1 MQSCM
6 KKFLFILSVLL
17 FTSALYAQNIKLPI
31 PNKSGGKPLMTVL
44 NERKSSRDFSE
55 KILPNQQLSNLLWAA
70 WGYNRADKR
79 TAPSS
84 QNKQEMDIY
93 VALASGCYLYDA
105 RKNELVLVVK
115 QDLREKTGKQDFV
128 KNAPVNIIFVAD
140 KRKMAQQDEQSMLQT
155 AYINTGFI
163 SQNIYLYCA
172 SEGLATVIR
181 AWVDKAALAL
191 AMKLHDQQEIIVCQ
205 TVGYPK

>member
-1 MQSCM
+1 MS
-6 KKFLFILSVLL
+6 LLL
-17 FTSALYAQNIKLPI
+17 FTSALYAQNIKLPT

>member
-1 MQSCM
+1 MS
-6 KKFLFILSVLL
+6 LLL
-17 FTSALYAQNIKLPI
+17 FTSALYAQNIKLPT
-31 PNKSGGKPLMTVL
+31 PHKSGGKPLMTVL

-55 KILPNQQLSNLLWAA
+55 KSLPNQQLSNLLWAA

-128 KNAPVNIIFVAD
+128 KKAPVNIIFVAD

>member
-1 MQSCM
+1 MS
-6 KKFLFILSVLL
+6 LLL
-17 FTSALYAQNIKLPI
+17 FTSALYAQNIKLPT

-191 AMKLHDQQEIIVCQ
+191 EMKLHDQQEIIVCQ

>member
-1 MQSCM
+1 MS
-6 KKFLFILSVLL
+6 LLL
-17 FTSALYAQNIKLPI
+17 FTSALYAQNIKLPT

-55 KILPNQQLSNLLWAA
+55 KSLPNQQLSNLLWAA

-140 KRKMAQQDEQSMLQT
+140 KRKMAEQDEQSMLQT

>member
-1 MQSCM
+1 MS
-6 KKFLFILSVLL
+6 LLL
-17 FTSALYAQNIKLPI
+17 FTSALYAQNIKLPT

-128 KNAPVNIIFVAD
+128 KNAPVNIIFVTD

>member
-1 MQSCM
+1 MS
-6 KKFLFILSVLL
+6 LLL
-17 FTSALYAQNIKLPI
+17 FTSALYAQNIKLPT

-55 KILPNQQLSNLLWAA
+55 KSLPNQQLSNLLWAA

-84 QNKQEMDIY
+84 QNKQEMGIY

>member
-1 MQSCM
+1 M
-6 KKFLFILSVLL
+6 KKFLFILSLLL
-17 FTSALYAQNIKLPI
+17 FTSALYAQNIKLPT

-191 AMKLHDQQEIIVCQ
+191 EMKLHDQQEIIVCQ

>member
-1 MQSCM
+1 MS
-6 KKFLFILSVLL
+6 LLL
-17 FTSALYAQNIKLPI
+17 FTSALYAQNIKLPT

-55 KILPNQQLSNLLWAA
+55 KIFPNQQLSNLLWAA

-128 KNAPVNIIFVAD
+128 KKAPVNIIFVAD

>member
-1 MQSCM
+1 MS
-6 KKFLFILSVLL
+6 LLL
-17 FTSALYAQNIKLPI
+17 FTSALYAQNIKLPT

-44 NERKSSRDFSE
+44 NERKSSRNFSE
-55 KILPNQQLSNLLWAA
+55 KNLPNQQLSNLLWAA

>member
-1 MQSCM
+1 MS
-6 KKFLFILSVLL
+6 LLL
-17 FTSALYAQNIKLPI
+17 FTSALYAQNIKLPT

-55 KILPNQQLSNLLWAA
+55 KSLPNQQLSNLLWAA

-163 SQNIYLYCA
+163 NQNIYLYCA

>member
-1 MQSCM
+1 M
-6 KKFLFILSVLL
+6 KKFLFIFSLLL
-17 FTSALYAQNIKLPI
+17 FTSALYAQNIKLPT

-55 KILPNQQLSNLLWAA
+55 KSLPNQQLSNLLWAA

>member
-1 MQSCM
+1 M
-6 KKFLFILSVLL
+6 
-17 FTSALYAQNIKLPI
+17 
-31 PNKSGGKPLMTVL
+31 
-44 NERKSSRDFSE
+44 
-55 KILPNQQLSNLLWAA
+55 PNQQLSNLLWAA

>member
-1 MQSCM
+1 MS
-6 KKFLFILSVLL
+6 LLL
-17 FTSALYAQNIKLPI
+17 FTSALYTQNIKLPT

-84 QNKQEMDIY
+84 QNKQEIDIY

>member
-1 MQSCM
+1 MS
-6 KKFLFILSVLL
+6 LLL
-17 FTSALYAQNIKLPI
+17 FTSALYAQNIKLPT

-115 QDLREKTGKQDFV
+115 KDLREKTGKQDFV

>member
-1 MQSCM
+1 MS
-6 KKFLFILSVLL
+6 LLL
-17 FTSALYAQNIKLPI
+17 FTSALYAQNIKLPT

-55 KILPNQQLSNLLWAA
+55 KSLPNQQLSNLLWAA

-155 AYINTGFI
+155 AYINSGFI